1 MNDKS
6 QRWLW
11 ALLINVAL
19 AQASIYVMRPM
30 ITYRALE
37 NGATGYQIGLIASI
51 YALVPLVV
59 AVQMGRWVGRI
70 GEVPLLFAGCLSFI
84 VLGIS
89 FAFLNNIIAI
99 AAATAL
105 AGIAHL
111 SNVAASQAMVASRSP
126 HELQDQNFGYFSFST
141 SMGHTFGPM
150 LGGIIAGSSGVLPR
164 SSTSSSGVL
173 PRSSTSAFVFASILA
188 FLALVP
194 FFLFKSVKE
203 VRSQEE
209 RDAAG
214 SIKARD
220 VIKRPGIK
228 PAIWTSLAVAST
240 NDVLVVILPLIGTEL
255 GISPVVIG
263 AILSIRSAAAMVSRF
278 SLGKLTKR
286 FGSST
291 VMNFSIGI
299 SAVFLFAS
307 VYATT
312 ALTLAIV
319 MAIVGFLLGIGQPL
333 TMSIVSKKTPIE
345 ERAMAISIRLFGNR
359 LGQFL
364 VPLGAGALAAPF
376 GAGAVF
382 VGLAALIAS
391 AGAVSI
397 ATLSD
402 NEN

>member
-1 MNDKS
+1 MSDKS

-70 GEVPLLFAGCLSFI
+70 GEVPLLLAGCFSFI

-150 LGGIIAGSSGVLPR
+150 LGGIIAG
-164 SSTSSSGVL
+164 SSGVL

-291 VMNFSIGI
+291 VMNFSIGV
-299 SAVFLFAS
+299 SAVFLFVS

>member
-1 MNDKS
+1 
-6 QRWLW
+6 
-11 ALLINVAL
+11 
-19 AQASIYVMRPM
+19 
-30 ITYRALE
+30 
-37 NGATGYQIGLIASI
+37 
-51 YALVPLVV
+51 
-59 AVQMGRWVGRI
+59 MGRWVGRI

-89 FAFLNNIIAI
+89 FALLNNIIAI

-126 HELQDQNFGYFSFST
+126 HDLQDQNFGYFSFST

-150 LGGIIAGSSGVLPR
+150 LGGIIAG
-164 SSTSSSGVL
+164 SSGVL

-214 SIKARD
+214 LIKARD

-402 NEN
+402 QEN

>member
-150 LGGIIAGSSGVLPR
+150 LGGIIAG
-164 SSTSSSGVL
+164 SSGVL

-402 NEN
+402 KEN

>member
-1 MNDKS
+1 MRDKS

-37 NGATGYQIGLIASI
+37 NGASGYQIGLIASI
-51 YALVPLVV
+51 YALVPLVI

-70 GEVPLLFAGCLSFI
+70 GEVPLLLTGCISFI
-84 VLGIS
+84 ALGLA
-89 FAFLNNIIAI
+89 FAFLNNIVAI

-105 AGIAHL
+105 AGVAHL

-126 HELQDQNFGYFSFST
+126 YELQDQNFGYFSFST

-164 SSTSSSGVL
+164 SSTS
-173 PRSSTSAFVFASILA
+173 AFVFASILA
-188 FLALVP
+188 LLAIVP
-194 FFLFKSVKE
+194 FFLFKGLKE

-214 SIKARD
+214 SIRARD

-240 NDVLVVILPLIGTEL
+240 NDVLVVILPLVGTEL

-263 AILSIRSAAAMVSRF
+263 AILSIRSASAMVSRF
-278 SLGKLTKR
+278 SLGRLTKR
-286 FGSST
+286 FGSAN
-291 VMNFSIGI
+291 VMNFSIII
-299 SAVFLFAS
+299 SAIFLFAS
-307 VYATT
+307 AYAST
-312 ALTLAIV
+312 AVTLGVV
-319 MAIVGFLLGIGQPL
+319 MAMIGFLLGIGQPL

-376 GAGAVF
+376 GAGVVF

-391 AGAVSI
+391 AGVVSVSK
-397 ATLSD
+397 LSD
-402 NEN
+402 DTN

>member
-37 NGATGYQIGLIASI
+37 NGASGYQIGLIASI
-51 YALVPLVV
+51 YALVPLVI

-70 GEVPLLFAGCLSFI
+70 GEIPLLLAGCISFI
-84 VLGIS
+84 ALGIS
-89 FAFLNNIIAI
+89 FAFLNNIFAI

-105 AGIAHL
+105 AGVAHL

-164 SSTSSSGVL
+164 SSTS
-173 PRSSTSAFVFASILA
+173 AFVFASILA
-188 FLALVP
+188 LLAIVP
-194 FFLFKSVKE
+194 FFLFKGLNE
-203 VRSQEE
+203 VRSKEE

-240 NDVLVVILPLIGTEL
+240 NDVLVVILPLVGTEL

-263 AILSIRSAAAMVSRF
+263 AILSLRSAAAMISRF
-278 SLGKLTKR
+278 SLGRLTKR
-286 FGSST
+286 FGSAT
-291 VMNFSIGI
+291 VMNFSIFV
-299 SAVFLFAS
+299 SAIFLFSSAYAS
-307 VYATT
+307 T
-312 ALTLAIV
+312 AVTLGVV
-319 MAIVGFLLGIGQPL
+319 MAVIGFLLGIGQPL

-376 GAGAVF
+376 GGGAVF

-391 AGAVSI
+391 AGVVSV
-397 ATLSD
+397 AKLSGETD
-402 NEN
+402 

>member
-1 MNDKS
+1 MTRNSAD
-6 QRWLW
+6 RWLW

-37 NGATGYQIGLIASI
+37 NGASGNQIGLIASI

-70 GEVPLLFAGCLSFI
+70 GEDPLLFAGCLSFI
-84 VLGIS
+84 ILGVA

-105 AGIAHL
+105 AGVAHL

-126 HELQDQNFGYFSFST
+126 HQLQDQNFGYFSFAT

-150 LGGIIAGSSGVLPR
+150 LGGIIAGSSGVLPK
-164 SSTSSSGVL
+164 
-173 PRSSTSAFVFASILA
+173 SSTSAFIFAAVLA
-188 FLALVP
+188 FLAMVP
-194 FFLFKSVKE
+194 FFLFKNVREVK
-203 VRSQEE
+203 SQEE
-209 RDAAG
+209 REAAG
-214 SIKARD
+214 LIKARD
-220 VIKRPGIK
+220 VIRRPGIK

-240 NDVLVVILPLIGTEL
+240 NDVLVVILPLVGTQL
-255 GISPVVIG
+255 GINPVVIG
-263 AILSIRSAAAMVSRF
+263 AILSIRSAAAMISRF
-278 SLGKLTKR
+278 SLGRLTSA
-286 FGSST
+286 FGSAR
-291 VMNFSIGI
+291 VMNVSMFI
-299 SAVFLFAS
+299 SAIFLFAS
-307 VYATT
+307 AFARTEV
-312 ALTLAIV
+312 TLGVV

-333 TMSIVSKKTPIE
+333 TMSIVSKKSPIE

-376 GAGAVF
+376 GGGAVF

-391 AGAVSI
+391 AGVVSV

-402 NEN
+402 ERN

>member
-126 HELQDQNFGYFSFST
+126 HDLQDQNFGYFSFST

-150 LGGIIAGSSGVLPR
+150 LGGIIAG
-164 SSTSSSGVL
+164 SSGVL

-263 AILSIRSAAAMVSRF
+263 AILSIRSAAAMVSIF

-402 NEN
+402 SEN

>member
-37 NGATGYQIGLIASI
+37 NGASGYQIGLIASI
-51 YALVPLVV
+51 YALVPLVI

-70 GEVPLLFAGCLSFI
+70 GEIPLLLAGCISFI
-84 VLGIS
+84 ALGIS
-89 FAFLNNIIAI
+89 FAFLNNIFAI

-105 AGIAHL
+105 AGVAHL

-164 SSTSSSGVL
+164 SSTS
-173 PRSSTSAFVFASILA
+173 AFVFASILA
-188 FLALVP
+188 LLAIVP
-194 FFLFKSVKE
+194 FFLFKGLNE
-203 VRSQEE
+203 VRSKEE

-240 NDVLVVILPLIGTEL
+240 NDVLVVILPLVGTEL

-263 AILSIRSAAAMVSRF
+263 AILSIRSAAAMISRF
-278 SLGKLTKR
+278 SLGRLTKR
-286 FGSST
+286 FGSAT
-291 VMNFSIGI
+291 VMNFSIFV
-299 SAVFLFAS
+299 SAIFLFAS
-307 VYATT
+307 AYAST
-312 ALTLAIV
+312 AMTLGVV
-319 MAIVGFLLGIGQPL
+319 MAVIGFLLGIGQPL

-376 GAGAVF
+376 GGGAVF

-391 AGAVSI
+391 AGVVSV
-397 ATLSD
+397 AKLSGD
-402 NEN
+402 TN

>member
-1 MNDKS
+1 
-6 QRWLW
+6 
-11 ALLINVAL
+11 
-19 AQASIYVMRPM
+19 
-30 ITYRALE
+30 
-37 NGATGYQIGLIASI
+37 
-51 YALVPLVV
+51 
-59 AVQMGRWVGRI
+59 
-70 GEVPLLFAGCLSFI
+70 
-84 VLGIS
+84 
-89 FAFLNNIIAI
+89 
-99 AAATAL
+99 
-105 AGIAHL
+105 
-111 SNVAASQAMVASRSP
+111 MVASRSP

-164 SSTSSSGVL
+164 SSTS
-173 PRSSTSAFVFASILA
+173 AFVFASILA
-188 FLALVP
+188 LLAIVP
-194 FFLFKSVKE
+194 FFLFKGLKE

-214 SIKARD
+214 SIRARD

-240 NDVLVVILPLIGTEL
+240 NDVLVVILPLVGTEL

-263 AILSIRSAAAMVSRF
+263 AILSIRSASAMVSRF
-278 SLGKLTKR
+278 SLGRLTKR
-286 FGSST
+286 FGSAN
-291 VMNFSIGI
+291 VMNFSIII
-299 SAVFLFAS
+299 SAIFLFAS
-307 VYATT
+307 AYAST
-312 ALTLAIV
+312 AVTLGVV
-319 MAIVGFLLGIGQPL
+319 MAMIGFLLGIGQPL

-391 AGAVSI
+391 AGVVSVSK
-397 ATLSD
+397 LSD
-402 NEN
+402 DTN

>member
-126 HELQDQNFGYFSFST
+126 HDLQDQNFGYFSFST

-150 LGGIIAGSSGVLPR
+150 LGGIIAG
-164 SSTSSSGVL
+164 SSGVL

-402 NEN
+402 KEN

>member
-70 GEVPLLFAGCLSFI
+70 GEVPLLLAGCFSFI

-164 SSTSSSGVL
+164 SSTS
-173 PRSSTSAFVFASILA
+173 AFVFASILA

-194 FFLFKSVKE
+194 FFLFKSVNE

-263 AILSIRSAAAMVSRF
+263 AILSIRSAAAMISRF

-402 NEN
+402 QEN

>member
-1 MNDKS
+1 MTRNSAD
-6 QRWLW
+6 RWLW

-37 NGATGYQIGLIASI
+37 NGASGFQIGLIASI

-84 VLGIS
+84 ILGVS

-105 AGIAHL
+105 TGVAHL

-126 HELQDQNFGYFSFST
+126 HQLQDQNFGYFSFAT

-150 LGGIIAGSSGVLPR
+150 LGGIIAGSSGVLPQ
-164 SSTSSSGVL
+164 
-173 PRSSTSAFVFASILA
+173 SSTSAFIFAAILA
-188 FLALVP
+188 FLATVP
-194 FFLFKSVKE
+194 FFLFKNIKG

-209 RDAAG
+209 REAAG
-214 SIKARD
+214 AIKARE

-240 NDVLVVILPLIGTEL
+240 NDVLVVILPLVGTQL
-255 GISPVVIG
+255 GINPVVIG
-263 AILSIRSAAAMVSRF
+263 AILSIRSAAAMISRF
-278 SLGKLTKR
+278 SLGRLTST
-286 FGSST
+286 FGSAR
-291 VMNFSIGI
+291 VMNFSMFI
-299 SAVFLFAS
+299 SAIFLFVSAF
-307 VYATT
+307 ATT
-312 ALTLAIV
+312 EVTLGVV

-333 TMSIVSKKTPIE
+333 TMSIVSKKSPIE

-376 GAGAVF
+376 GGGAVF
-382 VGLAALIAS
+382 VGLSVLIAS
-391 AGAVSI
+391 AGLVSV

-402 NEN
+402 ERN

>member
-37 NGATGYQIGLIASI
+37 NGASGYQIGLIASI
-51 YALVPLVV
+51 YALVPLVI

-70 GEVPLLFAGCLSFI
+70 GEVPLLLAGCISFI
-84 VLGIS
+84 ALGIS

-164 SSTSSSGVL
+164 SSTS
-173 PRSSTSAFVFASILA
+173 AFVFASILA
-188 FLALVP
+188 LLAIVP
-194 FFLFKSVKE
+194 FFLFKGLNE
-203 VRSQEE
+203 VRSKEE

-240 NDVLVVILPLIGTEL
+240 NDVLVVILPLVGTEL

-263 AILSIRSAAAMVSRF
+263 AILSIRSAAAMISRF
-278 SLGKLTKR
+278 SLGRLTKR
-286 FGSST
+286 FGSAT
-291 VMNFSIGI
+291 VMNFSIFV
-299 SAVFLFAS
+299 SAIFLFGSAYAS
-307 VYATT
+307 T
-312 ALTLAIV
+312 AITLGVV
-319 MAIVGFLLGIGQPL
+319 MAVIGFLLGIGQPL

-376 GAGAVF
+376 GGGAVF

-391 AGAVSI
+391 AGVVSV
-397 ATLSD
+397 AKLSGD
-402 NEN
+402 TN

>member
-37 NGATGYQIGLIASI
+37 NGASGYQIGLIASI
-51 YALVPLVV
+51 YALVPLVI

-70 GEVPLLFAGCLSFI
+70 GEIPLLLAGCISFI
-84 VLGIS
+84 ALGIS

-105 AGIAHL
+105 AGVAHL

-164 SSTSSSGVL
+164 SSTS
-173 PRSSTSAFVFASILA
+173 AFVFASILA
-188 FLALVP
+188 LLAIVP
-194 FFLFKSVKE
+194 FFLFKGLNE
-203 VRSQEE
+203 VRSKEE

-240 NDVLVVILPLIGTEL
+240 NDVLVVILPLVGTEL

-263 AILSIRSAAAMVSRF
+263 AILSIRSAAAMISRF
-278 SLGKLTKR
+278 SLGRLTKR
-286 FGSST
+286 FGSAT
-291 VMNFSIGI
+291 VMNFSIFV
-299 SAVFLFAS
+299 SAIFLFAS
-307 VYATT
+307 AYAST
-312 ALTLAIV
+312 AMTLGVV
-319 MAIVGFLLGIGQPL
+319 MAVIGFLLGIGQPL

-364 VPLGAGALAAPF
+364 VPLGAGALATPF
-376 GAGAVF
+376 GGGAVF

-391 AGAVSI
+391 AGVVSV
-397 ATLSD
+397 AKLSGD
-402 NEN
+402 TN

>member
-1 MNDKS
+1 MTRNSAD
-6 QRWLW
+6 RWLW

-37 NGATGYQIGLIASI
+37 NGASGFQIGLIASI

-84 VLGIS
+84 ILGVS

-105 AGIAHL
+105 TGVAHL

-126 HELQDQNFGYFSFST
+126 HQLQDQNFGYFSFAT

-150 LGGIIAGSSGVLPR
+150 LGGIIAGSSGVLPQ
-164 SSTSSSGVL
+164 
-173 PRSSTSAFVFASILA
+173 SSTSAFIFAAILA
-188 FLALVP
+188 FLATVP
-194 FFLFKSVKE
+194 FFLFKNIKG

-209 RDAAG
+209 REAAG
-214 SIKARD
+214 AIKARE

-240 NDVLVVILPLIGTEL
+240 NDVLVVILPLVGTQL
-255 GISPVVIG
+255 GINPVVIG
-263 AILSIRSAAAMVSRF
+263 AILSIRSAAAMISRF
-278 SLGKLTKR
+278 SLGRLTST
-286 FGSST
+286 FGSAR
-291 VMNFSIGI
+291 VMNVSMFI
-299 SAVFLFAS
+299 SAIFLFVSAF
-307 VYATT
+307 ATT
-312 ALTLAIV
+312 EITLGVV

-333 TMSIVSKKTPIE
+333 TMSIVSKKSPIE

-376 GAGAVF
+376 GGGAVF
-382 VGLAALIAS
+382 VGLSVLIAS
-391 AGAVSI
+391 AGVVSV

-402 NEN
+402 ERN

>member
-126 HELQDQNFGYFSFST
+126 HDLQDQNFGYFSFST

-150 LGGIIAGSSGVLPR
+150 LGGIIAG
-164 SSTSSSGVL
+164 SSGVL

-278 SLGKLTKR
+278 SLGKLTMR

-402 NEN
+402 QEN